1 MKDPKWPSYPSVP
14 TQTACCAARRSPVE
28 RIDDA
33 LQQLIDDMI
42 ETMYAAPG
50 IGLAAP
56 QVGVSLR
63 VFVVDITSG
72 QDPNGVIAAI
82 NPELSRLEG
91 RVQADE
97 GCLSL
102 PGIYGPTPRAAE
114 VLLRCTNR
122 AGESGP
128 NSCPG
133 PPGTGLSARNG
144 PPGRALLLQP
154 HGSCRSRHRAAEIQT
169 RAAPVAG
176 QGQLGYC
183 RF

>member
-1 MKDPKWPSYPSVP
+1 MAVLPIRTYPDGVL
-14 TQTACCAARRSPVE
+14 RRKAQPVE
-28 RIDDA
+28 RIDDT

-72 QDPNGVIAAI
+72 HDPNGLMTAI
-82 NPELSRLEG
+82 NPELGRLEG

-122 AGESGP
+122 AGEAVEIPAQDLLARAFQHETDHLEGRFFFNRMGP
-128 NSCPG
+128 V
-133 PPGTGLSARNG
+133 
-144 PPGRALLLQP
+144 GRDIVLRKFR
-154 HGSCRSRHRAAEIQT
+154 RSQRQS
-169 RAAPVAG
+169 
-176 QGQLGYC
+176 QGKSQ
-183 RF
+183 

>member
-1 MKDPKWPSYPSVP
+1 MAVLPLRTYPDGVL
-14 TQTACCAARRSPVE
+14 RRKAQPVE

-72 QDPNGVIAAI
+72 QDPAALMTAI
-82 NPELSRLEG
+82 NPEINQLAG

-122 AGESGP
+122 AGEAVEIPAEGLLARAFQHETDHLEGRFFFNRMGP
-128 NSCPG
+128 VSRDIVLRKFRRAQRQSPG
-133 PPGTGLSARNG
+133 KGN
-144 PPGRALLLQP
+144 
-154 HGSCRSRHRAAEIQT
+154 
-169 RAAPVAG
+169 
-176 QGQLGYC
+176 
-183 RF
+183 

>member
-1 MKDPKWPSYPSVP
+1 MAVLPIRTYPDGVL
-14 TQTACCAARRSPVE
+14 RRKAQPVE

-72 QDPNGVIAAI
+72 QDPNGIITAI

-97 GCLSL
+97 GCLSV
-102 PGIYGPTPRAAE
+102 PGVYGPTPRAAE

-122 AGESGP
+122 AGEAVEIPAQVFAFGFV
-128 NSCPG
+128 
-133 PPGTGLSARNG
+133 
-144 PPGRALLLQP
+144 
-154 HGSCRSRHRAAEIQT
+154 RSFLWD
-169 RAAPVAG
+169 G
-176 QGQLGYC
+176 
-183 RF
+183 